1 MQTRSQK
8 LAQKAIE
15 VVSAWKNASGDK
27 DPNQFARRFPALV
40 QTSGLLQAVAFAR
53 DKNDV
58 YAEGFRSVL
67 GVLARETVGKDLP
80 EFERNLSESSAVDY
94 MRVSRLALEAATWI
108 KRYVATDDKT
118 SADETSQIKP

>member
-8 LAQKAIE
+8 LAQEAIK

-67 GVLARETVGKDLP
+67 GVLARETVGKNVE
-80 EFERNLSESSAVDY
+80 EFEKNLSESSAVDY

-108 KRYVATDDKT
+108 KRYAATDDKP

>member
-53 DKNDV
+53 NKNDV

-67 GVLARETVGKDLP
+67 GVLALETVGKNVE
-80 EFERNLSESSAVDY
+80 EFEKKLSESSAVDY